1 MKVYLARHGES
12 EGNIKNVFYGRT
24 DFPLTEK
31 GREEAV
37 NLGREIA
44 LYKIERC
51 YSSTLIRARHT
62 AELALKD
69 LKMPISLHDELME
82 QDMGEWECLEFTEIV
97 KDPIKDGAR
106 LVRGWAEVQVPG
118 GENFED
124 VKNRVKP
131 LLNKILEKNEDVL
144 IVAHYGSLTAICAM
158 LLGFDD
164 ETAGVLNFEHERLS
178 CIEYVNG
185 HARLN
190 FLNR

>member
-1 MKVYLARHGES
+1 MKIYLARHGQS

-24 DFPLTEK
+24 DFPLTAK

-37 NLGREIA
+37 NLGKEIA

-69 LKMPISLHDELME
+69 LKMPLSLHDELME

-97 KDPIKDGAR
+97 KDPIKDGAEMI
-106 LVRGWAEVQVPG
+106 RGWAEVEIPG
-118 GENFED
+118 GESFED
-124 VKNRVKP
+124 VKNRVES
-131 LLNKILEKNEDVL
+131 LLVKIIEDNEDVL
-144 IVAHYGSLTAICAM
+144 IVAHYGSLTAICAL

-178 CIEYVNG
+178 CIEYENG
-185 HARLN
+185 LGRLN

>member
-31 GREEAV
+31 GRTEAV
-37 NLGREIA
+37 NLGKEIA
-44 LYKIERC
+44 LYEIERC

-69 LKMPISLHDELME
+69 NEMPLTLHDELME

-97 KDPIKDGAR
+97 NDPLEYGAEFIR
-106 LVRGWAEVQVPG
+106 SWAEVDVPG
-118 GENFED
+118 GESFED
-124 VKNRVKP
+124 VKNRVRP
-131 LLNKILEKNEDVL
+131 LLEKIIEADENVL
-144 IVAHYGSLTAICAM
+144 LVAHYGSLTAVCAL
-158 LLGFDD
+158 LLGLDD
-164 ETAGVLNFEHERLS
+164 EAAGVFNFEHERLS
-178 CIEYVNG
+178 CIEYKNG
-185 HARLN
+185 VGRLN